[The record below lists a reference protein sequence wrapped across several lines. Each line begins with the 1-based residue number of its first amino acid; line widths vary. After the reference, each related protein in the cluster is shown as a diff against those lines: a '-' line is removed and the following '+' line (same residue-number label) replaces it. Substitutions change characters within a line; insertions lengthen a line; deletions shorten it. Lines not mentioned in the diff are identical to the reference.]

1 MWGNVLVVAAGG
13 AIGAAF
19 RYAVMLAVGRGAFPW
34 ATLLVN
40 VSGSL
45 LFGFLA
51 IWLSARWPLAAEL
64 RAFLLVGVLGAF
76 TTFSTFSW
84 ETLGLLQEGEIT
96 RAGVNMLASVALCVL
111 AAAAGMWLGRQFIAF
126 Q

>member
-19 RYAVMLAVGRGAFPW
+19 RYAVMLAFGRGTFPW
-34 ATLLVN
+34 TTLLVN

-96 RAGVNMLASVALCVL
+96 RAAVNMLASVALCVL

>member
-1 MWGNVLVVAAGG
+1 MWSTLFAVASGG
-13 AIGAAF
+13 AIGATL
-19 RYAVMLAVGRGAFPW
+19 RYGAMLALGRGSFPW

-51 IWLSARWPLAAEL
+51 IWLSERWPQAAEL
-64 RAFLLVGVLGAF
+64 RAFWLVGVLGAF

-84 ETLGLLQEGEIT
+84 ETVALLQEGEMA
-96 RAGVNMLASVALCVL
+96 RAGVNILASISLCVV
-111 AAAAGMWLGRQFIAF
+111 AAALGMWLARQFT
-126 Q
+126 